1 MFSDRCST
9 GSARRKISLVVRASS
24 ADRGCYGWR
33 KRTGGSRNF
42 LKKGSSSDRVF
53 SSPSARATTRKRL
66 TQSSLSW
73 IVESALSDATTYS
86 IASCVGAI
94 LCCSREHEQLRP
106 AGALAPTWLLLCRK
120 PRSAAEPAKA
130 FLLGLSGAA
139 DLRQTTRR
147 ESRKKVGVFRRL
159 GIPTWYS
166 GEKRSLPRRARDCPM
181 PPSSPPSTP
190 VRSFADGPRMTCSSF
205 EASTP
210 PVGAVRRAVPTKS
223 DANAAVPSQ
232 MELAKFIKHE
242 TAAELNLVRRGE
254 EAAVCRINQLK
265 AMNATHERTIA
276 LLTQTLAAQ
285 SEMLQ
290 DCRVR
295 VSSLAKALPEPPQPS
310 SASPTQSR
318 VQQPQTH
325 PPWEAVSAAIRT
337 LNQRLQRGMASRSP
351 SSASSRPPR

>member
-1 MFSDRCST
+1 
-9 GSARRKISLVVRASS
+9 
-24 ADRGCYGWR
+24 
-33 KRTGGSRNF
+33 
-42 LKKGSSSDRVF
+42 
-53 SSPSARATTRKRL
+53 
-66 TQSSLSW
+66 
-73 IVESALSDATTYS
+73 
-86 IASCVGAI
+86 
-94 LCCSREHEQLRP
+94 
-106 AGALAPTWLLLCRK
+106 
-120 PRSAAEPAKA
+120 
-130 FLLGLSGAA
+130 
-139 DLRQTTRR
+139 
-147 ESRKKVGVFRRL
+147 
-159 GIPTWYS
+159 
-166 GEKRSLPRRARDCPM
+166 M

-210 PVGAVRRAVPTKS
+210 PVGAVRRAVPSKS

>member
-1 MFSDRCST
+1 MATRSRIVQQGAGSQAHPAARKNARMFSDRCST

-147 ESRKKVGVFRRL
+147 ERRKK
-159 GIPTWYS
+159 
-166 GEKRSLPRRARDCPM
+166 
-181 PPSSPPSTP
+181 
-190 VRSFADGPRMTCSSF
+190 
-205 EASTP
+205 
-210 PVGAVRRAVPTKS
+210 
-223 DANAAVPSQ
+223 
-232 MELAKFIKHE
+232 
-242 TAAELNLVRRGE
+242 
-254 EAAVCRINQLK
+254 
-265 AMNATHERTIA
+265 
-276 LLTQTLAAQ
+276 
-285 SEMLQ
+285 
-290 DCRVR
+290 
-295 VSSLAKALPEPPQPS
+295 
-310 SASPTQSR
+310 
-318 VQQPQTH
+318 
-325 PPWEAVSAAIRT
+325 
-337 LNQRLQRGMASRSP
+337 
-351 SSASSRPPR
+351 